1 MLYQTSVVALLEC
14 DLGGT
19 YLEEGAA
26 HVGRVHAGQL
36 VSRQGVEMND
46 QRTTALT
53 TDPDIIRYAWLAPE
67 RIILGLLCFLTF
79 ICACVAGLLLASG

>member
-1 MLYQTSVVALLEC
+1 
-14 DLGGT
+14 
-19 YLEEGAA
+19 
-26 HVGRVHAGQL
+26 
-36 VSRQGVEMND
+36 MND